1 MFHGKHVRDRLDRAA
16 GRAGTDLSSAQHETL
31 IQFADWLAAEAVEAG
46 GIGSDEKDRI
56 IDRHVADSLV
66 FAAAWAGTPVD
77 LLDVGSGVGLPGIP
91 LAISHPRTSVT
102 LLDRSEK
109 RCRLARRAIRIL
121 GLENVVVEQ
130 RDTKGMSG
138 PWSTIVFRA
147 SLVWED
153 ALAAALPLLEMN
165 GCAVVGLSRSAE
177 PGQLPHAPPGT
188 NLDLLRINRGVL
200 DSPAW
205 LLRMTVT
212 NPPASD

>member
-31 IQFADWLAAEAVEAG
+31 IQFADWLATEAVEAG
-46 GIGSDEKDRI
+46 GIGSDELDRI
-56 IDRHVADSLV
+56 IDRHVADALV
-66 FAAAWAGTPVD
+66 FAAAWKATPVD
-77 LLDVGSGVGLPGIP
+77 ILDIGSGVGLPGIP
-91 LAISHPRTSVT
+91 LAILHPTTSVT

-130 RDTKGMSG
+130 GDIQGVRGS
-138 PWSTIVFRA
+138 WSTIVFRA

-153 ALAAALPLLEMN
+153 ALATALPLLAMN

-177 PGQLPHAPPGT
+177 PDQLP
-188 NLDLLRINRGVL
+188 
-200 DSPAW
+200 
-205 LLRMTVT
+205 
-212 NPPASD
+212 

>member
-16 GRAGTDLSSAQHETL
+16 GRAGTDLTPAQRETL

-66 FAAAWAGTPVD
+66 FAAAWEGTPVD
-77 LLDVGSGVGLPGIP
+77 VLDIGSGVGLPGIP
-91 LAISHPRTSVT
+91 LAISHPNTSVT

-130 RDTKGMSG
+130 RDVMGMRG

-153 ALAAALPLLEMN
+153 ALATALPLLAMN

-177 PGQLPHAPPGT
+177 PDQLPHAPPGT
-188 NLDLLRINRGVL
+188 NLDLLRINREVL

>member
-1 MFHGKHVRDRLDRAA
+1 MFATALDRAA
-16 GRAGTDLSSAQHETL
+16 SRAGTDLTSAQRETL
-31 IQFADWLAAEAVEAG
+31 IQFAGWLAAEAVEAG

-66 FAAAWAGTPVD
+66 FAAAWEGTPVD
-77 LLDVGSGVGLPGIP
+77 ILDIGSGVGLPGIP
-91 LAISHPRTSVT
+91 LAISHPNTSVT
-102 LLDRSEK
+102 LLDRSET

-121 GLENVVVEQ
+121 GLENVVVEH

-153 ALAAALPLLEMN
+153 ALATALPLLEMN
-165 GCAVVGLSRSAE
+165 GRAVVGLSRSAE
-177 PGQLPHAPPGT
+177 PDQLPHAPPGT